1 MEVQRTMENNNSS
14 FKKYG
19 APILV
24 LVLICL
30 VVTAA
35 LAATYGAAHPVI
47 VKNAKKAA
55 DETRQELLKDAD
67 GFTEYKGKLVKTDD
81 GKVEV
86 VEAYTADNKAGV
98 VFTVHTAS
106 FGGELTE
113 MVGINAEGEITGVK
127 VTAHSDTPGLGTK
140 AQEPSHL
147 NQYKGIKAL
156 SETTCKDDKDIT
168 HVTGATV
175 SSNAI
180 HYGVFEALKQYEEMG
195 GVK

>member
-1 MEVQRTMENNNSS
+1 MENNSN

-19 APILV
+19 APIIV
-24 LVLICL
+24 LVVICL
-30 VVTAA
+30 IVTTA
-35 LAATYGAAHPVI
+35 LAATYGVAHPII
-47 VKNAKKAA
+47 VKNSKKAA

-86 VEAYTADNKAGV
+86 VEAYVADNKAGV

-106 FGGELTE
+106 FGGVLTE
-113 MVGINAEGEITGVK
+113 MVGVNKDGEITGVK

-140 AQEPSHL
+140 AQTPEHL
-147 NQYKGIKAL
+147 NQYKGLKAL
-156 SETTCKDDKDIT
+156 SETSCKDDKDVK

-180 HYGVFEALKQYEEMG
+180 HFGVYEALKQYQEMG